1 MAAAAASA
9 TAVPTAMPAMAP
21 AESAAAPPLPLPP
34 AAAAGGVTA
43 QAPAAH
49 AWPLTA
55 VETAATDMGALS
67 ALNVARVVL
76 SMALSPVGELA
87 EFRPADA
94 LANCATVAPLGIVTT
109 AV

>member
-1 MAAAAASA
+1 MQ
-9 TAVPTAMPAMAP
+9 VP
-21 AESAAAPPLPLPP
+21 
-34 AAAAGGVTA
+34 G
-43 QAPAAH
+43 AH

-55 VETAATDMGALS
+55 VETAATDMGAFR
-67 ALNVARVVL
+67 ALNVARVAV

-94 LANCATVAPLGIVTT
+94 LANCAAVAPLGIVTT